1 MKKNLLIICVQLISL
16 VSYAAEP
23 LDVFEYAS
31 NQLSAKKETGR
42 AMFIFEQLLNPNN
55 KERIAQSEYM
65 NVFFEKNIPFIFLG
79 FFSDNLSYQRGRIVT
94 DFDVSRMKSGAK
106 ELEVSQVKDYEMN
119 QLKRLAGNI
128 VAPMDYI
135 DLAKSFKRP
144 RQFPQMFMLFI
155 FYDGKETSFVFVEN
169 PDVLTHDN
177 ILLSVSNR
185 YSENYNLLYNL
196 MSMIAYSKLI
206 SLSNIWASIGSMF
219 SEEMTIKYLD

>member
-1 MKKNLLIICVQLISL
+1 MFLNTLAINCPQ
-16 VSYAAEP
+16 
-23 LDVFEYAS
+23 
-31 NQLSAKKETGR
+31 KKETGR

-65 NVFFEKNIPFIFLG
+65 NVFF
-79 FFSDNLSYQRGRIVT
+79 T
-94 DFDVSRMKSGAK
+94 DFDVSRMKPGAK

-144 RQFPQMFMLFI
+144 RQFPQMFMLFV

-177 ILLSVSNR
+177 ILLSVPNR
-185 YSENYNLLYNL
+185 YSENYNLLF
-196 MSMIAYSKLI
+196 SKCQCI
-206 SLSNIWASIGSMF
+206 TGSRCF
-219 SEEMTIKYLD
+219 

>member
-1 MKKNLLIICVQLISL
+1 MK
-16 VSYAAEP
+16 P
-23 LDVFEYAS
+23 
-31 NQLSAKKETGR
+31 
-42 AMFIFEQLLNPNN
+42 
-55 KERIAQSEYM
+55 
-65 NVFFEKNIPFIFLG
+65 
-79 FFSDNLSYQRGRIVT
+79 
-94 DFDVSRMKSGAK
+94 GAK

-144 RQFPQMFMLFI
+144 RQFPQMFMLFV

-177 ILLSVSNR
+177 ILLSVPNR

-206 SLSNIWASIGSMF
+206 SLNNLWAFIGSML